1 MKKNIV
7 LLAAAAAFLAAA
19 CNPIEETYVPGLPTG
34 ENDNV
39 FFSPDN
45 ASSVV
50 LPVDGTTF
58 DVVVCREKTDGAL
71 TLPLEAWT
79 NGPFDIPESVAF
91 AAGEA
96 EATVTITA
104 GTDMEMFKNYDVRL
118 SVSDEYTHA
127 YDTLDVFPRANIT
140 VVKED
145 YKPYAKGAFFDMFF
159 TGEGWEVVME
169 YSELLKTYRLCDVWA
184 PLGTGSTTDLTFA
197 WDGSET
203 VVMGANS
210 YSTGVSY
217 ANYGNVTVVV
227 EEGSVYYGEIPA
239 GFISEN
245 AMEGFIFDFTWTV
258 SAGSFGNGYPQFY
271 VITET
276 L

>member
-79 NGPFDIPESVAF
+79 NGPFEIPESVAF

-127 YDTLDVFPRANIT
+127 YDTLYVYPRATIS

-145 YKPYAKGAFFDMFF
+145 YKPYANGQYLDYFFS
-159 TGEGWEVVME
+159 GQGWDITME
-169 YSELLKTYRLCDVWA
+169 YSEILKMYRLSDVWA

-197 WDGSET
+197 WDGTET
-203 VVMGANS
+203 VVMGASS
-210 YSTGVSY
+210 YSTGVAMSD
-217 ANYGNVTVVV
+217 YGNVTAVV
-227 EEGSVYYGEIPA
+227 EDGSVWYGIPA
-239 GFISEN
+239 GMLAEE
-245 AMEGFIFDFTWTV
+245 ALDGFVFDFKWTV
-258 SAGSFGNGYPQFY
+258 AAGSFGTGYPQFY
-271 VITET
+271 IITEK